1 MLNNGDNKVVIMK
14 DTEKKKDV
22 EKEAQELNSQ
32 DAVQESA
39 PEEAVNPSQEIEN
52 VTIPLKEYAAQLEE
66 IDDLKKKTDE
76 FSEGWQ
82 RERAEF
88 ANYRKRVERDREM
101 ERQNS
106 KIDIIKKYLAVHDDF
121 ERAMKNLPPENLQ
134 AAWLDGLKLIDQKLK
149 NLLEGEG
156 IAPIP
161 AENAAF
167 DPALHEAISH
177 EDNPDFES
185 GQIIEVVQK
194 GYTIGERVIRPALVR
209 VAK

>member
-1 MLNNGDNKVVIMK
+1 MT
-14 DTEKKKDV
+14 DTEKKKHIDKN
-22 EKEAQELNSQ
+22 EEELKPQ
-32 DAVQESA
+32 DAAQASA
-39 PEEAVNPSQEIEN
+39 PEEAESPSQEVEN

-66 IDDLKKKTDE
+66 LDDLKRKTDE
-76 FSEGWQ
+76 FSDGWQ

-88 ANYRKRVERDREM
+88 ANYRKRIERDREA

-121 ERAMKNLPPENLQ
+121 ERAMKNLPAESVQ
-134 AAWLDGLKLIDQKLK
+134 AAWMEGLKLIDQKLK

-156 IAPIP
+156 ITPIP
-161 AENAAF
+161 VENVAF
-167 DPALHEAISH
+167 DPVLHEAISH
-177 EDNPDFES
+177 EENPDFES

>member
-22 EKEAQELNSQ
+22 EKEAQELNSK

-106 KIDIIKKYLAVHDDF
+106 KLDIIKKYLAVHDDF

-161 AENAAF
+161 AENVAF

>member
-1 MLNNGDNKVVIMK
+1 LLNNGDNKVVIMK
-14 DTEKKKDV
+14 DSEKKKDV
-22 EKEAQELNSQ
+22 ENKAQELNPQ
-32 DAVQESA
+32 DAVHEPA

-52 VTIPLKEYAAQLEE
+52 VSIPLKEYAAQLEE
-66 IDDLKKKTDE
+66 IDDLKRKTDE
-76 FSEGWQ
+76 FSDGWQ

-106 KIDIIKKYLAVHDDF
+106 KLDIIKKYLAVHDDF
-121 ERAMKNLPPENLQ
+121 ERAMKNLPPEGLQ

-177 EDNPDFES
+177 EENPDFES

-194 GYTIGERVIRPALVR
+194 GYTIGDRVIRPALVR

>member
-1 MLNNGDNKVVIMK
+1 MT
-14 DTEKKKDV
+14 DTEKKKNI
-22 EKEAQELNSQ
+22 EKKEEELKPQ
-32 DAVQESA
+32 DAAQA
-39 PEEAVNPSQEIEN
+39 PTSEEEGGPSQEVEN

-76 FSEGWQ
+76 FSDGWQ

-88 ANYRKRVERDREM
+88 ANYRKRIERDRET

-121 ERAMKNLPPENLQ
+121 ERAMKNLPPDSVQ
-134 AAWLDGLKLIDQKLK
+134 AAWSDGLKLINQKLK

-156 IAPIP
+156 IATIP
-161 AENAAF
+161 VENVAF
-167 DPALHEAISH
+167 DPVLHEAISH
-177 EDNPDFES
+177 EENPDFES

-194 GYTIGERVIRPALVR
+194 GYTIGDRVIRPALVR

>member
-1 MLNNGDNKVVIMK
+1 MK

>member
-14 DTEKKKDV
+14 DSEKKKDV
-22 EKEAQELNSQ
+22 ENKAQELNPQ
-32 DAVQESA
+32 DAVHEPA

-52 VTIPLKEYAAQLEE
+52 VSIPLKEYAAQLEE
-66 IDDLKKKTDE
+66 IDDLKRKTDE
-76 FSEGWQ
+76 FSDGWQ

-106 KIDIIKKYLAVHDDF
+106 KLDIIKKYLAVHDDF
-121 ERAMKNLPPENLQ
+121 ERAMKNLPPEGLQ

-177 EDNPDFES
+177 EENPDFES

-194 GYTIGERVIRPALVR
+194 GYTIGDRVIRPALVR

>member
-1 MLNNGDNKVVIMK
+1 MT
-14 DTEKKKDV
+14 DTEKKKHIDKN
-22 EKEAQELNSQ
+22 EEELKPQ
-32 DAVQESA
+32 DAAQATA
-39 PEEAVNPSQEIEN
+39 PEEAESLSQEVEN

-66 IDDLKKKTDE
+66 LDDLKRKTDE
-76 FSEGWQ
+76 FSDGWQ

-88 ANYRKRVERDREM
+88 ANYRKRIERDREA

-121 ERAMKNLPPENLQ
+121 ERAMKNLPTESVQ
-134 AAWLDGLKLIDQKLK
+134 AAWMEGLKLIDQKLK

-156 IAPIP
+156 ITPIP
-161 AENAAF
+161 VENVAF
-167 DPALHEAISH
+167 DPVLHEAISH
-177 EDNPDFES
+177 EENPDFES

>member
-1 MLNNGDNKVVIMK
+1 MK

-22 EKEAQELNSQ
+22 ENKAQELNAQ
-32 DAVQESA
+32 DAVQEPA
-39 PEEAVNPSQEIEN
+39 PEEAVNASQEIEN

-76 FSEGWQ
+76 FSDGWQ

-106 KIDIIKKYLAVHDDF
+106 KLDIIKKYLAVHDDF
-121 ERAMKNLPPENLQ
+121 ERAMKNLPPEGLQ

-177 EDNPDFES
+177 EENPDFES

-194 GYTIGERVIRPALVR
+194 GYTIGDRVIRPALVR

>member
-1 MLNNGDNKVVIMK
+1 
-14 DTEKKKDV
+14 V
-22 EKEAQELNSQ
+22 ET
-32 DAVQESA
+32 
-39 PEEAVNPSQEIEN
+39 EN
-52 VTIPLKEYAAQLEE
+52 VTIPLKDYAAQLEE
-66 IDDLKKKTDE
+66 LDDLRKKTDE
-76 FSEGWQ
+76 FSDGWQ

-106 KIDIIKKYLAVHDDF
+106 KIDVIKKYLAVHDDF
-121 ERAMKNLPPENLQ
+121 ERAMKNIPAESTQ

-156 IAPIP
+156 ITAIP
-161 AENAAF
+161 VENMAF

-177 EDNPDFES
+177 EENPDFES
-185 GQIIEVVQK
+185 GQIIEVVQQ
-194 GYTIGERVIRPALVR
+194 GYVIGERVIRPALVR

>member
-1 MLNNGDNKVVIMK
+1 MK
-14 DTEKKKDV
+14 DSEKKKDV
-22 EKEAQELNSQ
+22 ENKAQELNPQ
-32 DAVQESA
+32 DAVHEPA

-52 VTIPLKEYAAQLEE
+52 VSIPLKEYAAQLEE
-66 IDDLKKKTDE
+66 IDDLKRKTDE
-76 FSEGWQ
+76 FSDGWQ

-106 KIDIIKKYLAVHDDF
+106 KLDIIKKYLAVHDDF
-121 ERAMKNLPPENLQ
+121 ERAMKNLPPEGLQ

-177 EDNPDFES
+177 EENPDFES

-194 GYTIGERVIRPALVR
+194 GYTIGDRVIRPALVR

>member
-22 EKEAQELNSQ
+22 EKKAQELNSQ
-32 DAVQESA
+32 DAVQEPA
-39 PEEAVNPSQEIEN
+39 PEEAVNASQEIEN

-76 FSEGWQ
+76 FSDGWQ

-106 KIDIIKKYLAVHDDF
+106 KLDIIKKYLVVHDDF
-121 ERAMKNLPPENLQ
+121 ERAMKNLPPEGLQ

-177 EDNPDFES
+177 EENPDFES

-194 GYTIGERVIRPALVR
+194 GYTIGDRVIRPALVR

>member
-1 MLNNGDNKVVIMK
+1 MTEMGKNKH
-14 DTEKKKDV
+14 TEKKEEELKPQDAAQAFAP
-22 EKEAQELNSQ
+22 KEAGG
-32 DAVQESA
+32 
-39 PEEAVNPSQEIEN
+39 PSQEVET
-52 VTIPLKEYAAQLEE
+52 VTIPLKEYAAQMEE

-76 FSEGWQ
+76 FSDGWQ

-88 ANYRKRVERDREM
+88 ANYRKRVERDREL

-106 KIDIIKKYLAVHDDF
+106 KLDIIKKYLVVHDDF
-121 ERAMKNLPPENLQ
+121 ERAMKNLPPESVQ
-134 AAWLDGLKLIDQKLK
+134 AAWADGLKLIDQKLK

-161 AENAAF
+161 VENVAF
-167 DPALHEAISH
+167 DPVLHEAISH
-177 EDNPDFES
+177 EENPDFES

-194 GYTIGERVIRPALVR
+194 GYTIGDRVIRPALVR

>member
-1 MLNNGDNKVVIMK
+1 MTD
-14 DTEKKKDV
+14 KKK
-22 EKEAQELNSQ
+22 EKQEENKPQEAAQEIQ
-32 DAVQESA
+32 
-39 PEEAVNPSQEIEN
+39 PEEAQANPASATEAVETEN
-52 VTIPLKEYAAQLEE
+52 VTIPLKDYAAQLEE
-66 IDDLKKKTDE
+66 LDDLRKKTDE
-76 FSEGWQ
+76 FSDGWQ

-106 KIDIIKKYLAVHDDF
+106 KIDVIKKYLAVHDDF
-121 ERAMKNLPPENLQ
+121 ERAMKNIPAESTQ

-156 IAPIP
+156 ITAIPI
-161 AENAAF
+161 ENMAF

-177 EDNPDFES
+177 EENPDFES
-185 GQIIEVVQK
+185 GQIIEVVQQ
-194 GYTIGERVIRPALVR
+194 GYVIGERVIRPALVR